1 MAIQITYSSARA
13 TLAELLEKATSD
25 RVPITITRRNGEPVV
40 LVAASEY
47 ESLRETAY
55 LLRSPDNARR
65 LLEAL
70 VEAEGGAGEKIS
82 IGDLKALAGNQA
94 ENSQEVRHARRI
106 TV

>member
-13 TLAELLEKATSD
+13 TLAELLERATSN
-25 RVPITITRRNGEPVV
+25 REAITITRRNGEDVV

-55 LLRSPDNARR
+55 LLRSPTNAQR

-70 VEAEGGAGEKIS
+70 SEAEAGGGERIS
-82 IGDLKALAGNQA
+82 LNELQALAGSHVA
-94 ENSQEVRHARRI
+94 TIEGVRRVRRI
-106 TV
+106 SD

>member
-13 TLAELLEKATSD
+13 TFAELLERATAD
-25 RVPITITRRNGEPVV
+25 REAITITRRNGEDVV

-47 ESLRETAY
+47 ASLRETAY

-70 VEAEGGAGEKIS
+70 SEAEQGGGERIS
-82 IGDLKALAGNQA
+82 FNELQALAGGHIETIQGGRR
-94 ENSQEVRHARRI
+94 VRRLSD
-106 TV
+106 